1 MKKSESKIKN
11 YIFLH
16 ILLFVF
22 SFCSVF
28 SKLAA
33 SKAFLSL
40 EFCLFYG
47 ASIVVLGIY
56 ALLWQQILKRFTL
69 TTAFLNKA
77 VTIIWG
83 IVWGALLFGEPVKI
97 QMIVGAIIVFMGVSL
112 VVMAD
117 E

>member
-1 MKKSESKIKN
+1 MKKLKYKIKD
-11 YIFLH
+11 YMLLH
-16 ILLFVF
+16 ILLFAF
-22 SFCSVF
+22 SLCSVF

-33 SKAFLSL
+33 SKEFLSF

-47 ASIVVLGIY
+47 ISIIVLGIY
-56 ALLWQQILKRFTL
+56 ALLWQQILKKFTL

-83 IVWGALLFGEPVKI
+83 IVWGTLIFGEPVKI
-97 QMIVGAIIVFMGVSL
+97 QMIIGGLIVFVGVSL